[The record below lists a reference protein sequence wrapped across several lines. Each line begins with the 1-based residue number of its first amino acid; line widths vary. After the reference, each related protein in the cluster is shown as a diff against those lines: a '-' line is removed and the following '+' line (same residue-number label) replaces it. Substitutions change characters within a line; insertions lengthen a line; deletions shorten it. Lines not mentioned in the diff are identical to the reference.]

1 MQHDILVSK
10 MKNTR
15 RKYLVSYTP
24 LEKRHVFVEAE
35 SEDEAFEY
43 FLRLNL
49 AFDASNDSE
58 NVNIVEVKQVNK
70 GYKPVR

>member
-1 MQHDILVSK
+1 MENKRQ
-10 MKNTR
+10 
-15 RKYLVSYTP
+15 KYMVSYVP
-24 LEKRHVFVEAE
+24 LETRHVFVEAE
-35 SEDEAFEY
+35 SKEKAFEY